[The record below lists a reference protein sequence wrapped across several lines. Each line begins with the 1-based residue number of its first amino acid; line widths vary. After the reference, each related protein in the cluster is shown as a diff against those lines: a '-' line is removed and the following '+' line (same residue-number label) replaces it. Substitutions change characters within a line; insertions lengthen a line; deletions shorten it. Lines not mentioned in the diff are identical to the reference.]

1 MLETSNTAKG
11 CALVLEGGAYRGI
24 FTSGVLDVL
33 MEQGITEFSSVWGT
47 SAGALNAIGFRA
59 RQLGRAMRILLA
71 FRDDNRMMSLFSLAR
86 TGNIAGNDFLY
97 GVVQDEIDPFDNET
111 FNASD
116 LPVWAVATDVAFGT
130 PAYLPVRK
138 LPDDIDK
145 VIASA
150 SMPVVSE
157 QVLLDDGRY
166 LDGGAADSVAVEAA
180 LGLDGFPHPEQDEY
194 VPAQKALVVLTQ
206 PRSYVKEQGNALMP
220 LVRRRYA
227 NYPYYL
233 ESIETRPDRYNAQR
247 ERIWELE
254 KQGRALVIA
263 PDAPLE
269 VGGTSPSGE
278 ALLRAYLEGRSKA
291 KEILSEIRSAI
302 ASTQA

>member
-1 MLETSNTAKG
+1 MTETSNTAQG

-33 MEQGITEFSSVWGT
+33 MEQGITQFSSVWGT

-59 RQLGRAMRILLA
+59 HQIGRAMRILLA

-97 GVVQDEIDPFDNET
+97 GEVQDKLDPFDNET
-111 FNASD
+111 YNSSD
-116 LPVWAVATDVAFGT
+116 LSVWAVASDVAFGT
-130 PAYLPVRK
+130 PAYLPVQK
-138 LPDDIDK
+138 LPEDINK

-150 SMPVVSE
+150 SMPLVSE

-180 LGLDGFPHPEQDEY
+180 LGMEGFPHPEQASY

-206 PRSYVKEQGNALMP
+206 PRSYVKEQNNALMP
-220 LVRRRYA
+220 LIRRRYA
-227 NYPYYL
+227 NYPYYM
-233 ESIETRPDRYNAQR
+233 ESIETRPARYNAQR

-254 KQGRALVIA
+254 EQGRVLVIA
-263 PDAPLE
+263 PDAPLG

-278 ALLRAYLEGRSKA
+278 ALLKAYLEGRIKA
-291 KEILSEIRSAI
+291 KALLDEIRCAI
-302 ASTQA
+302 ASTQ

>member
-1 MLETSNTAKG
+1 MSETSNAPRG

-33 MEQGITEFSSVWGT
+33 MEKEVTHFSSVWGT

-59 RQLGRAMRILLA
+59 HQIGRAMRILLA

-97 GVVQDEIDPFDNET
+97 GEVQDELDPFDNET
-111 FNASD
+111 FNSSD
-116 LPVWAVATDVAFGT
+116 LPIWAVATDVSFGT
-130 PAYLPVRK
+130 PAYLPVQE
-138 LPDDIDK
+138 LPQDINK

-150 SMPVVSE
+150 SMPLVSE

-180 LGLDGFPHPEQDEY
+180 LGLEGFPHPEQASY

-206 PRSYVKEQGNALMP
+206 PRSYVKEQNNALMP
-220 LVRRRYA
+220 LIRRRYA

-233 ESIETRPDRYNAQR
+233 ESLESRPERYNAQR

-254 KQGRALVIA
+254 KQGRVLVIA
-263 PDAPLE
+263 PDEPLE

-278 ALLRAYLEGRSKA
+278 ALLRAYLAGRKKA
-291 KEILSEIRSAI
+291 QAVLDEIRAAL
-302 ASTQA
+302 ASTC